1 MENCRLTFTPN
12 WLTFIIFMKSSDM
25 TTEINEKPT
34 KRHIGHNIQKVR
46 VYLGVKQEALAADM
60 GIGQQALSKIEQDE
74 NVGEELL
81 ASVAKNLGV
90 SPEVIRDFDLEK
102 AIYNINHSNYRDAT
116 ISEGA
121 TTYAISQQVNP
132 IEKIVELYERLL
144 KSEREK
150 VEILTNK
157 K

>member
-1 MENCRLTFTPN
+1 MA
-12 WLTFIIFMKSSDM
+12 SDLGI
-25 TTEINEKPT
+25 T
-34 KRHIGHNIQKVR
+34 QK
-46 VYLGVKQEALAADM
+46 
-60 GIGQQALSKIEQDE
+60 ALSKIEQEED
-74 NVGEELL
+74 VGEELL
-81 ASVAKNLGV
+81 ASIAKHLGV

-102 AIYNINHSNYRDAT
+102 AVYNINHSNYRDAT